1 MSPFKFSSKP
11 PVSLGKSFSPAKR
24 GKFQIYDVAKWKMH
38 YQVKKNEVT
47 IFTDAKVSLRLF
59 SSPFRQREITHPPPF
74 PTSDNIWTSPYQ
86 NGVEETMLLCYLD
99 K

>member
-59 SSPFRQREITHPPPF
+59 SSPFRQREITHPPPLPHF
-74 PTSDNIWTSPYQ
+74 WQHLNLPLPERGRGNYAI
-86 NGVEETMLLCYLD
+86 VLLR
-99 K
+99 